1 MQKGID
7 QQFFS
12 EQNEQNLYGIVAQ
25 DFEKKMGS
33 RLSRQQ
39 TNRLAR
45 TLEHYMQEIW
55 DVNGPLPIQQL
66 NREAITATAKDF
78 SSYLRRNDI
87 APTFAASEK
96 IVTDPANQPRME
108 VAQQRLLQQQGV
120 AVPPR
125 PTFESNL
132 LMDTG
137 SRFEQLQQDRIP
149 PAPSRPSV
157 PDFQISLTASG
168 DEPSALSLYEQA
180 KKMRD
185 TEASRVQQEAQRLA
199 GVATTIGTA
208 ATDVNPLMRF
218 MSPPSIQNDAQA
230 NPTIAQPIA
239 AIVPTPRGPLPQDY
253 LIKQDDIISYKEI
266 EYNLVLYSADRDWLN
281 NTKENRYSFSV
292 IFDPAN
298 NKQGFT
304 LQPSTNKK
312 FKNISRIE
320 LVKAILPSEGFDPL
334 VIATKTPGA
343 PPTFAYSSPSKIN
356 VLSYPYVL
364 VRIPELDTNNYGT
377 DNNIDNSFA
386 MLQYDA
392 NWYTDT
398 TNVSDGYLGM
408 IPKFMKCQKVYEPT
422 PLATLTKLTIELQN
436 PSGELLSDT
445 SDTLNIQN
453 IYISNSTALSGPPL
467 IYTGSYEGATDGTNG
482 VYYIIK
488 TTTFF
493 NKWLF
498 QPGNRIQ
505 LKGLDSSQITGGST
519 LAGQQFIDYLQS
531 DEGLV
536 IVGIANT
543 TTNTD
548 GTNSAGYADLII
560 VRALM
565 QDPTTGSTSAFVLGT
580 PGNSSLTTSL
590 NTTTFTGA
598 KLINLTHQTSVVLRI
613 ITRDLDPAARVRPDN
628 L

>member
-137 SRFEQLQQDRIP
+137 ARFEQLQQDRIP
-149 PAPSRPSV
+149 AAPSRPSV

-185 TEASRVQQEAQRLA
+185 AEASKVQQEAQRLA

-239 AIVPTPRGPLPQDY
+239 AIAPLSRGPLPQDY
-253 LIKQDDIISYKEI
+253 LIKQDDIINYKET

-281 NTKENRYSFSV
+281 NTKENRYNFSV

>member
-1 MQKGID
+1 MQKAID

-25 DFEKKMGS
+25 DFEKKMGAK
-33 RLSRQQ
+33 LSRQQ

-66 NREAITATAKDF
+66 NREAVTATAKDF
-78 SSYLRRNDI
+78 SGYLRRNEL

-96 IVTDPANQPRME
+96 IVTDSSNQPRME
-108 VAQQRLLQQQGV
+108 VAQQRLLQQQGLPV
-120 AVPPR
+120 QPR

-149 PAPSRPSV
+149 PAPARPSV

-185 TEASRVQQEAQRLA
+185 AEASKVQQEAQRLA

-208 ATDVNPLMRF
+208 ATDINPLMRF

-239 AIVPTPRGPLPQDY
+239 TIAPLPRGPLPQDY
-253 LIKQDDIISYKEI
+253 LIKQDDIINYKET
-266 EYNLVLYSADRDWLN
+266 EYNLILYSADRDWLN
-281 NTKENRYSFSV
+281 NTRENRYSFSV

-334 VIATKTPGA
+334 IKYN
-343 PPTFAYSSPSKIN
+343 PTGTVYNSDSKIN
-356 VLSYPYVL
+356 VLSYPYIL

-436 PSGELLSDT
+436 PSGNTLS
-445 SDTLNIQN
+445 SAPDTLNIQN
-453 IYISNSTALSGPPL
+453 IYISGDVPAGVYDAGDYFNVTVG
-467 IYTGSYEGATDGTNG
+467 GNGT
-482 VYYIIK
+482 YYIIR
-488 TTTFF
+488 TSTFF

-505 LKGLDSSQITGGST
+505 LKGLESSQITGGST

-531 DEGLV
+531 ENGLT
-536 IVGIANT
+536 IVQIGNT
-543 TTNTD
+543 VDPSGGGD
-548 GTNSAGYADLII
+548 GPISSTGYANLII

-565 QDPTTGSTSAFVLGT
+565 QDPTTGSDDAVVLGT
-580 PGNSSLTTSL
+580 PTYTNSNLAISLE
-590 NTTTFTGA
+590 TTTFTGA

-613 ITRDLDPAARVRPDN
+613 ITRDMDPAARVRPDN